1 MQGTQVRS
9 LVWEDPHVLWSKLRL
24 HTLLKPVWLQS
35 VLCNEKNHRSEKPK
49 ACTARETQHN
59 QKRTGDEQKRKPFR
73 FLFAS
78 SRQTLVCRPMS
89 LRSAVLQLKQQGLHT
104 LTDNDEVRTEWGRP
118 RGFMT
123 ASR

>member
-1 MQGTQVRS
+1 MGRAKEVIECICLGKFSVDKGEEENHS
-9 LVWEDPHVLWSKLRL
+9 LKELVSTHDSPGVS
-24 HTLLKPVWLQS
+24 HTSSRNLIATSSLGNADVPSPQEPVIF
-35 VLCNEKNHRSEKPK
+35 NY
-49 ACTARETQHN
+49 
-59 QKRTGDEQKRKPFR
+59 
-73 FLFAS
+73 S